1 MLKLSIISLSLISSV
16 LADVYKLQLEKLPPS
31 HPNPNL
37 EALHLA
43 EKYGSSSPQS
53 PLMGT
58 GDQESH
64 FRESDG
70 LYWIQETLKGGHKV
84 PLSNYMNAQYFADIS
99 IGTPPQSFKVVLD
112 TGSSNFWVPSTKCT
126 SISCFLH
133 SKYDST
139 ASSTYKANGTSFKT
153 SLVEGIVSND
163 LLRIGDISING
174 QDFVEVTKESGLG
187 FAFAKFDGILGLAYD
202 TISVLHMTP
211 PLYSMIN
218 KGLLDE
224 PVVSFRLGSSES
236 DGGEAIFGGV
246 NKSAFKGDLTYIPV
260 HRKASWEVKLEEV
273 LFGDESVELEN
284 TGAAI
289 DTATSLI
296 GLPSDMAEILN
307 AQIGA
312 KKTWNGQYA
321 VDCEKVASLPDLTFK
336 FGGKPF
342 PIKATDYILEVQG
355 ACISSFTGLDIQTP
369 GGDSLWVIGDVFL
382 RRYYTVF
389 DLGKNAVGFAEA
401 A

>member
-1 MLKLSIISLSLISSV
+1 MLKLSIVSLSLISSV

-43 EKYGSSSPQS
+43 EKY
-53 PLMGT
+53 
-58 GDQESH
+58 D
-64 FRESDG
+64 
-70 LYWIQETLKGGHKV
+70 
-84 PLSNYMNAQYFADIS
+84 YMNAQYFADIS

-112 TGSSNFWVPSTKCT
+112 TGSSNLWVPSTKCT

-163 LLRIGDISING
+163 LLRIGDITIGG

-187 FAFAKFDGILGLAYD
+187 FAFTKFDGILGLAYD

-236 DGGEAIFGGV
+236 DGGEAIFGGI

-312 KKTWNGQYA
+312 NKTWNGQYA